1 VPRLWTATIEQHRRA
16 VRDATIDATA
26 ALVTEHGLNAVTM
39 SGIAEKT
46 GIGRATLYKY
56 FPDVE
61 AILLAWHERQITTH
75 LAHLAE
81 ARDHART
88 PGERLPAVLR
98 AYAVLAHQRP
108 DPDLTA
114 LLHRGEHAAR
124 ARRHLHDLLGDL
136 LTDGVRAGCIRSDV
150 PVEELA
156 GYCVHAL
163 AAAGELRSTA
173 AVRRL
178 VSVTLAGLRP
188 SPPRDHPPLSSDPMA
203 GGVPIGGTQG
213 EVSPA

>member
-1 VPRLWTATIEQHRRA
+1 MSVAVYGKCVPRLWTDTIEQHRRA

-26 ALVTEHGLNAVTM
+26 ALVAEHGLNAVTM
-39 SGIAEKT
+39 SGIAAKT

-61 AILLAWHERQITTH
+61 AVLLAWHERQIATH
-75 LAHLAE
+75 LAHLVE
-81 ARDHART
+81 ARDRARS

-98 AYAVLAHQRP
+98 AYAVLAHQRH

-114 LLHRGEHAAR
+114 LLHHDEHASR
-124 ARRHLHDLLGDL
+124 ARRHLHDLLCDL
-136 LTDGVRAGCIRSDV
+136 LTDGVRAGRIRSDV
-150 PVEELA
+150 PVDELT

-163 AAAGELRSTA
+163 AAAGELRSAA

-178 VSVTLAGLRP
+178 VNLTLAGLRP
-188 SPPRDHPPLSSDPMA
+188 
-203 GGVPIGGTQG
+203 
-213 EVSPA
+213 

>member
-1 VPRLWTATIEQHRRA
+1 MCRISVAVYGKSVPRLWTDTIEQHRRA
-16 VRDATIDATA
+16 VREATIDATA
-26 ALVTEHGLNAVTM
+26 ALVAEHGLSAATM

-75 LAHLAE
+75 LAHLVE

-98 AYAVLAHQRP
+98 AYAVLAHQRH

-114 LLHRGEHAAR
+114 VLHRGEHAAR
-124 ARRHLHDLLGDL
+124 ARRHLHGLLGDL

-163 AAAGELRSTA
+163 AAAGELRSAA

-178 VSVTLAGLRP
+178 VNLTLAGLQP
-188 SPPRDHPPLSSDPMA
+188 
-203 GGVPIGGTQG
+203 
-213 EVSPA
+213 

>member
-1 VPRLWTATIEQHRRA
+1 MSRTTAMCRIRVEVYAKSVPRLWTDTIEQHRRA

-26 ALVTEHGLNAVTM
+26 ALVAEHGLNAVTM

-61 AILLAWHERQITTH
+61 AILLAWHERQITAH
-75 LAHLAE
+75 LAHLVE

-98 AYAVLAHQRP
+98 AYAVLAHQRH

-114 LLHRGEHAAR
+114 LLHRDEHASR
-124 ARRHLHDLLGDL
+124 ARRHLHGLLGDL

-163 AAAGELRSTA
+163 AAAGELRSAA

-178 VSVTLAGLRP
+178 VNLTLAGLQP
-188 SPPRDHPPLSSDPMA
+188 
-203 GGVPIGGTQG
+203 
-213 EVSPA
+213 

>member
-1 VPRLWTATIEQHRRA
+1 MCRIKVAVYGKSVPRLWTATIEQHRRA

-88 PGERLPAVLR
+88 PGERLPAVLL
-98 AYAVLAHQRP
+98 AFAVLAHQRH

-114 LLHRGEHAAR
+114 LLHRGERASR
-124 ARRHLHDLLGDL
+124 ARRHLHGLLCDL
-136 LTDGVRAGCIRSDV
+136 LTDDVRAGCIRSDV

-163 AAAGELRSTA
+163 AAAGELRSAA

-188 SPPRDHPPLSSDPMA
+188 SPPQDHPAAQP
-203 GGVPIGGTQG
+203 
-213 EVSPA
+213 

>member
-1 VPRLWTATIEQHRRA
+1 MPRLWTDTIEQHRRA

-26 ALVTEHGLNAVTM
+26 ALVAEHGLNAVTM

-56 FPDVE
+56 FPDVG
-61 AILLAWHERQITTH
+61 AILLAWHERQITAH
-75 LAHLAE
+75 LAHLAA

-88 PGERLPAVLR
+88 SGERLPAVLR
-98 AYAVLAHQRP
+98 AYAVLAHQP
-108 DPDLTA
+108 HDPDLTA
-114 LLHRGEHAAR
+114 LLHRDEHASQ
-124 ARRHLHDLLGDL
+124 ARRHLHELLCGL
-136 LTDGVRAGCIRSDV
+136 LTDGVRAGRIRSDV

-156 GYCVHAL
+156 RYCVHAL

-188 SPPRDHPPLSSDPMA
+188 
-203 GGVPIGGTQG
+203 
-213 EVSPA
+213 

>member
-1 VPRLWTATIEQHRRA
+1 MCRISVAVYGKSVPRLWTDTIEQHRRA

-26 ALVTEHGLNAVTM
+26 ALVAEHGLNAVSMT
-39 SGIAEKT
+39 GIAEKT

-56 FPDVE
+56 FPDVG

-75 LAHLAE
+75 LAHLVE

-88 PGERLPAVLR
+88 PGERLPAVLW
-98 AYAVLAHQRP
+98 AYAVLAHQRH

-114 LLHRGEHAAR
+114 LLHRGEHASL

-163 AAAGELRSTA
+163 AAAGELRSAA

-178 VSVTLAGLRP
+178 VNLTLAGLQP
-188 SPPRDHPPLSSDPMA
+188 
-203 GGVPIGGTQG
+203 
-213 EVSPA
+213 

>member
-1 VPRLWTATIEQHRRA
+1 MAICRTSAAVYGKRVPRLWTDTIEQHRRA

-26 ALVTEHGLNAVTM
+26 ALVAEHGLNAVTM

-61 AILLAWHERQITTH
+61 AILLAWHERQITAH
-75 LAHLAE
+75 LAHLVE
-81 ARDHART
+81 ARDHARS

-98 AYAVLAHQRP
+98 AYAVLAHQRH

-114 LLHRGEHAAR
+114 LLHRGERASR
-124 ARRHLHDLLGDL
+124 ARRHLHGLLCDL
-136 LTDGVRAGCIRSDV
+136 LTDDVRAGRIRSDV
-150 PVEELA
+150 PVDELA

-163 AAAGELRSTA
+163 AAAGELRSAA

-188 SPPRDHPPLSSDPMA
+188 
-203 GGVPIGGTQG
+203 
-213 EVSPA
+213 

>member
-1 VPRLWTATIEQHRRA
+1 LWTDTIEQHRRA
-16 VRDATIDATA
+16 VREATIDATA
-26 ALVTEHGLNAVTM
+26 ALVAEGGRGAVSM
-39 SGIAEKT
+39 SGIAKKT

-61 AILLAWHERQITTH
+61 AVLLAWHERQIA
-75 LAHLAE
+75 AHLAQLVE
-81 ARDHART
+81 ARDRARS

-98 AYAVLAHQRP
+98 AYAVLAHQRH

-114 LLHRGEHAAR
+114 LLHGDAHASR
-124 ARRHLHDLLGDL
+124 ARGHLHDLLCDL
-136 LTDGVRAGCIRSDV
+136 LTDDVRMGRIRNDV

-163 AAAGELRSTA
+163 AAAGDLRSAA

-178 VSVTLAGLRP
+178 VSVTLAGLR
-188 SPPRDHPPLSSDPMA
+188 R
-203 GGVPIGGTQG
+203 
-213 EVSPA
+213 

>member
-1 VPRLWTATIEQHRRA
+1 MPRLWTDTIEQHRRA

-26 ALVTEHGLNAVTM
+26 ALVAEHGLSAATM

-61 AILLAWHERQITTH
+61 AILLAWHERQITAH
-75 LAHLAE
+75 LAHLTE

-88 PGERLPAVLR
+88 PDERLPAVLR
-98 AYAVLAHQRP
+98 AYAVLARQPH

-114 LLHRGEHAAR
+114 LLHRDEHASR
-124 ARRHLHDLLGDL
+124 ARRHLHELLCDL
-136 LTDGVRAGCIRSDV
+136 LTDGVRAGRIRSDV

-156 GYCVHAL
+156 RYCVHAL

-188 SPPRDHPPLSSDPMA
+188 
-203 GGVPIGGTQG
+203 
-213 EVSPA
+213 

>member
-1 VPRLWTATIEQHRRA
+1 VYGKRVPRLWTDTIEQHRRA

-26 ALVTEHGLNAVTM
+26 ALVAEHGLNAVTM
-39 SGIAEKT
+39 SGIAAKT

-61 AILLAWHERQITTH
+61 AVLLAWHERQIATH
-75 LAHLAE
+75 LAHLVE
-81 ARDHART
+81 ARDHARS

-98 AYAVLAHQRP
+98 AYAVLAHQRH

-114 LLHRGEHAAR
+114 LLHRDEHVTR

-136 LTDGVRAGCIRSDV
+136 LGDDVRAGRIRSDV
-150 PVEELA
+150 PVDELT

-163 AAAGELRSTA
+163 AAAGELRSAA

-178 VSVTLAGLRP
+178 VNLTLAGLRP
-188 SPPRDHPPLSSDPMA
+188 
-203 GGVPIGGTQG
+203 
-213 EVSPA
+213 

>member
-1 VPRLWTATIEQHRRA
+1 MYKRQ
-16 VRDATIDATA
+16 TIDAAA
-26 ALVTEHGLNAVTM
+26 ALVAEHGLNAVTM
-39 SGIAEKT
+39 SGIAART

-61 AILLAWHERQITTH
+61 AVLLAWHERQIATH
-75 LAHLAE
+75 LAHLVE

-88 PGERLPAVLR
+88 PGRLPAVLR
-98 AYAVLAHQRP
+98 AYAVLAHQRH

-114 LLHRGEHAAR
+114 LLHRDEHASR
-124 ARRHLHDLLGDL
+124 ARRHLHGLLCDL
-136 LTDGVRAGCIRSDV
+136 LTDDVRAGRIRSDV

-163 AAAGELRSTA
+163 AAAGELRSAA

-178 VSVTLAGLRP
+178 VNLTLAGLRP
-188 SPPRDHPPLSSDPMA
+188 
-203 GGVPIGGTQG
+203 
-213 EVSPA
+213 

>member
-1 VPRLWTATIEQHRRA
+1 MCRISVAVYGKSVPRLWTDTIEQHRRA

-26 ALVTEHGLNAVTM
+26 ALVAEHGLNAVTM

-56 FPDVE
+56 FPDIE

-75 LAHLAE
+75 LAHLVE
-81 ARDHART
+81 ARDHARS

-98 AYAVLAHQRP
+98 AYAVLAHQRH

-114 LLHRGEHAAR
+114 LLHRDEHAAR

-136 LTDGVRAGCIRSDV
+136 LTDGVRAGRVRSDV

-156 GYCVHAL
+156 GYSVNAL
-163 AAAGELRSTA
+163 AAAGELRSAA

-178 VSVTLAGLRP
+178 VNLTLAGLRP
-188 SPPRDHPPLSSDPMA
+188 
-203 GGVPIGGTQG
+203 
-213 EVSPA
+213 

>member
-1 VPRLWTATIEQHRRA
+1 MCRISVAVYGKNVPRLWTDTIEQHRRA

-26 ALVTEHGLNAVTM
+26 ALVAEHGLSAVTM

-46 GIGRATLYKY
+46 GIGRATLYNY

-61 AILLAWHERQITTH
+61 AILLAWHERQITAH
-75 LAHLAE
+75 LAHLIG

-98 AYAVLAHQRP
+98 AYAVLAHQRH

-114 LLHRGEHAAR
+114 LLHRDEHASR
-124 ARRHLHDLLGDL
+124 ARRHLCDLLCDL
-136 LTDGVRAGCIRSDV
+136 LTDVRAGRIRSGV

-178 VSVTLAGLRP
+178 VNLTLAGLRP
-188 SPPRDHPPLSSDPMA
+188 
-203 GGVPIGGTQG
+203 
-213 EVSPA
+213 